1 MISSVPSYIVA
12 ELPTELAAWV
22 KSIRETYE
30 PAIAHLPEEIT
41 LTGSS
46 GVGAIVEGQALN
58 EVGKKIERAI
68 KGKLQFTFS
77 ILGINH
83 FRGTDIYYAEPE
95 REGFDQL
102 HKALKDS
109 GIKFK
114 KSPYPYNP
122 HCSLKGYTPLEAG
135 QKEELESLVVPKGK
149 YQIKC
154 ISVFEMENMQPRKL
168 LSFV

>member
-1 MISSVPSYIVA
+1 MISTVPSYIVA
-12 ELPTELAAWV
+12 ELPEELAAWV
-22 KSIRETYE
+22 RSVREAYE
-30 PAIAHLPEEIT
+30 PAITHLPEEIT

-46 GVGAIVEGQALN
+46 GVGVMVEGQALKD
-58 EVGKKIERAI
+58 VGQKIERAI
-68 KGKLQFTFS
+68 KGKTQFAFS
-77 ILGINH
+77 ILKISH
-83 FRGTDIYYAEPE
+83 FKGTDIYYAEPE

-102 HKALKDS
+102 HEALKDS

-135 QKEELESLVVPKGK
+135 QKEELETLAVPKGK

-154 ISVFEMENMQPRKL
+154 ISVFEMENLQPKKL